1 MHSIGFLLKT
11 SDSGR
16 TSIVARAELERK
28 SQPNVPVAR
37 VVGAHFSVRLARIA
51 ASRRKIPSAHPCSF
65 DAPKTEIPNTSRRP
79 PDAFARTA
87 RTTNAV
93 MMYVLV
99 RDMENRFVYRQRK
112 EGIMNFTP
120 DMLARLH
127 PQERLLLQ
135 MLYDRVQEEPPPPP
149 EWPWWMPGPAT
160 EAQAITARRGVPSPR
175 LKAGTSRV
183 EVPSLE
189 APASSGDHASQAS
202 SPAQHQLTPPG

>member
-1 MHSIGFLLKT
+1 M
-11 SDSGR
+11 SGR
-16 TSIVARAELERK
+16 PWSVSSSSLRESGRCLLLNA
-28 SQPNVPVAR
+28 PVAR
-37 VVGAHFSVRLARIA
+37 VVVGAHFSVRLARIA
-51 ASRRKIPSAHPCSF
+51 ARSRKIPSAHPCSF
-65 DAPKTEIPNTSRRP
+65 DAPNTDTPNTSRRP

-149 EWPWWMPGPAT
+149 EWTWTMKGPAT
-160 EAQAITARRGVPSPR
+160 EAQSLRARRGGLSPR
-175 LKAGTSRV
+175 LMAGTSASV
-183 EVPSLE
+183 VPLLE
-189 APASSGDHASQAS
+189 EPASSAGHGLPAA
-202 SPAQHQLTPPG
+202 SPAQHQSTPPE